1 MRCAHFPR
9 RYRPRK
15 EEYKSGKHGEEI
27 SERGKASLGIRTM
40 RRFPMLRD
48 SREAQNA
55 PQSCGYRRTFS
66 SIGDISTVRLIGL
79 VLIGLLVDVK
89 PSSMANW
96 SITDRRSLDGHRCAG
111 WRNKVICLVRRGG
124 SPIDLVSLE
133 WPRIYMMSLRETHMS
148 NSRNSRTA
156 DGPYYRLHSFRHAW
170 LNLPFRSWKQMHTG
184 HAEPC
189 PNDAGNWRSCWRV
202 TSRGS
207 VWVDRI
213 VIMVLPSKFEG
224 TMLVRIGK
232 VFWDKRSYC
241 FFFGNV

>member
-124 SPIDLVSLE
+124 SPISSHSNDRVFIWCHCERHTCL
-133 WPRIYMMSLRETHMS
+133 IRETRGRLTDLTTVCIRSGTHDWICHFVPE
-148 NSRNSRTA
+148 SRCTL
-156 DGPYYRLHSFRHAW
+156 DT
-170 LNLPFRSWKQMHTG
+170 LNRVQTTLETD
-184 HAEPC
+184 EV
-189 PNDAGNWRSCWRV
+189 AG
-202 TSRGS
+202 GS
-207 VWVDRI
+207 HHVVQ
-213 VIMVLPSKFEG
+213 
-224 TMLVRIGK
+224 
-232 VFWDKRSYC
+232 
-241 FFFGNV
+241 FGLIELL